1 MSLHQ
6 GMGCLQ
12 NTDLEN
18 TDLENAD
25 LENADLGSRKPTERR
40 RTSTNSVTKK
50 NKNIVRKQFSVFY
63 IFSKPKLPQF
73 PMGPRENNFNV
84 QINCACTGKFHHFKN
99 FEKIF

>member
-40 RTSTNSVTKK
+40 RTSTNSVTKM
-50 NKNIVRKQFSVFY
+50 NKNIVRK
-63 IFSKPKLPQF
+63 
-73 PMGPRENNFNV
+73 
-84 QINCACTGKFHHFKN
+84 
-99 FEKIF
+99 